1 MEMLLDKIG
10 FLLLPENFAK
20 ILPYCL
26 WYWIVLT
33 GLFFWVFKGRK

>member
-10 FLLLPENFAK
+10 FLLLPKNFAQV
-20 ILPYCL
+20 LPLCI